1 MESKRPVSLTID
13 SRVEAVDA
21 AEASVRS
28 FAQEAGF
35 GDEDLYF
42 LGLAAREILINAI
55 IHGNRSD
62 LSKKVTLRLSL
73 EHNRLLID
81 VLDEGQGF
89 QLDTVP
95 DPRLFENRERLSGR
109 GIAMAKAIMD
119 EFSVEKNPPHGTHV
133 RMVKKLK
140 SASP

>member
-1 MESKRPVSLTID
+1 MESKLSVSTTIE

-28 FAQEAGF
+28 FAQQGGF

-55 IHGNRSD
+55 VHGNRFD
-62 LSKKVTLRLSL
+62 LNKKVTLQLSL
-73 EHNRLLID
+73 VHGRLTIE
-81 VLDEGQGF
+81 VLDEGEGF
-89 QLDTVP
+89 QLDAVP
-95 DPRLFENRERLSGR
+95 DPRSYENRERLSGR

-119 EFSVEKNPPHGTHV
+119 EFSVEQNPPHGTHV
-133 RMVKKLK
+133 RMVKRLK
-140 SASP
+140 ERE

>member
-1 MESKRPVSLTID
+1 MESKLSVSSTID

-28 FAQEAGF
+28 FAQQAGF

-55 IHGNRSD
+55 VHGNRFD
-62 LSKKVTLRLSL
+62 LNEKVTLQLSL
-73 EHNRLLID
+73 EQQRLTIE
-81 VLDEGQGF
+81 VLDAGAGF
-89 QLDTVP
+89 QLDAVP
-95 DPRLFENRERLSGR
+95 DPRSYENRERLSGR

-119 EFSVEKNPPHGTHV
+119 EFSVEQNPPHGTRV
-133 RMVKKLK
+133 RMMKRLK
-140 SASP
+140 ERE

>member
-1 MESKRPVSLTID
+1 MESKLSVSSTID

-28 FAQEAGF
+28 FAQQAGF

-55 IHGNRSD
+55 VHGNRFD
-62 LSKKVTLRLSL
+62 LNEKVTLQLSL
-73 EHNRLLID
+73 EHQRLTIE
-81 VLDEGQGF
+81 VLDAGAGF
-89 QLDTVP
+89 QLDAVP
-95 DPRLFENRERLSGR
+95 DPRSYENRERLSGR

-119 EFSVEKNPPHGTHV
+119 EFSVEQNPPHGTRV
-133 RMVKKLK
+133 RMMKMLK
-140 SASP
+140 QGE